1 MKNIKKNLMIQRGCP
16 KIRTASFLLDILQKQ
31 GIINLKNGVVFSNK
45 N

>member
-1 MKNIKKNLMIQRGCP
+1 MKNIKKILMTQRGCP

>member
-1 MKNIKKNLMIQRGCP
+1 MKNLKKILMTQRGCP

-31 GIINLKNGVVFSNK
+31 GIINLKNGVVFSTK